1 LVNDNFCESSKLFLN
16 ENPPCED
23 FLKIVVINGGIEVV
37 NSGIVVDNG
46 GLFVRRGGARIAAG
60 GGVIVIALLAE
71 EVEPHASVTM
81 QYNVYAPAVGK
92 LITAG
97 EPTPTE
103 GKPVGLKLQ
112 LVV

>member
-1 LVNDNFCESSKLFLN
+1 M
-16 ENPPCED
+16 
-23 FLKIVVINGGIEVV
+23 
-37 NSGIVVDNG
+37 
-46 GLFVRRGGARIAAG
+46 
-60 GGVIVIALLAE
+60 ALLAE
-71 EVEPHASVTM
+71 EVEPHASVTI